1 MGPIVQ
7 WLRHVL
13 DVDKTAVQFCVG
25 PFIMKI
31 EKVLKFAEPL
41 PELILK
47 KEKDTTWRINDEK
60 ELSTGDELS
69 LCHNS
74 GEEFARAV
82 VLWIKETTFENLT
95 NEDYEGH
102 EKFKSEEE
110 MYETYEE
117 YYQKEITPKT
127 RVKVIKFKLVN
138 NL

>member
-1 MGPIVQ
+1 
-7 WLRHVL
+7 
-13 DVDKTAVQFCVG
+13 
-25 PFIMKI
+25 MK
-31 EKVLKFAEPL
+31 KLKFSEPL

-95 NEDYEGH
+95 NEDYGGH

-110 MYETYEE
+110 MYATYSQ
-117 YYQKEITPKT
+117 YYKIEVTPQTK
-127 RVKVIKFKLVN
+127 VKVIKFKLVN